1 MRYIKKGTAPDSLIQ
16 YAKNENAYFDGC
28 NKDDIRE
35 KLLEDQG
42 FLCAYCMRRLHS
54 TKDVKIEHMLPQSI
68 LRDNPKR
75 ALDYKIMA
83 GVCYGN
89 EQKGECGKKRS
100 KKELTC
106 DAHKGNTVLE
116 VVNPFDETCI
126 QKIKYEADGRITSD
140 DEKLERDL
148 NVILNL
154 NYDGDGVYLMQNRKE
169 VLRACKEK
177 IKRMKERG
185 QWSRALLQKV
195 LKEYEERDKEGYLK
209 PYSGIAIWYLKKRI
223 YKS

>member
-16 YAKNENAYFDGC
+16 YIKNENAYFDGC
-28 NKDDIRE
+28 NKEDIRK

-54 TKDVKIEHMLPQSI
+54 TKDVKIEHMLPQST
-68 LRDNPKR
+68 LRDNPKK

-89 EQKGECGKKRS
+89 EQKTDSGKKRS

-106 DAHKGNTVLE
+106 DSHKGNTVLE
-116 VVNPFDETCI
+116 AVNPFDDICI
-126 QKIKYEADGRITSD
+126 QKIKYEADGRIASE
-140 DEKLERDL
+140 DEKLDHDL
-148 NVILNL
+148 DVVLNL

-177 IKRMKERG
+177 IKRMKEKG
-185 QWSRALLQKV
+185 QWSRTLLQKV
-195 LKEYEERDKEGYLK
+195 LKEYEERDKDGYLK